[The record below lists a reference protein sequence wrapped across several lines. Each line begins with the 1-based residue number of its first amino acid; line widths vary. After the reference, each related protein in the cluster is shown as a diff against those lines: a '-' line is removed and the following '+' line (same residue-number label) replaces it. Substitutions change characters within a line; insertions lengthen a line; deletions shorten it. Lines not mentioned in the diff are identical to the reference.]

1 LLVTFGKEA
10 GLHVLHVTP
19 EGRDVPMSDI
29 QIRTPFP
36 EKVGPLLK
44 EAIDLEKKLTRDSLA
59 VSNERIATLATKLGI
74 DVDRILAG
82 AVARTEENEMALLEL
97 EGELEIRRVLEEALH
112 SLESVELCG

>member
-1 LLVTFGKEA
+1 
-10 GLHVLHVTP
+10 
-19 EGRDVPMSDI
+19 MSDI

-44 EAIDLEKKLTRDSLA
+44 EAIELEKKLTRDSLA
-59 VSNERIATLATKLGI
+59 VTNERIATLAKTLGI

-82 AVARTEENEMALLEL
+82 AVARTEENEMAILEL